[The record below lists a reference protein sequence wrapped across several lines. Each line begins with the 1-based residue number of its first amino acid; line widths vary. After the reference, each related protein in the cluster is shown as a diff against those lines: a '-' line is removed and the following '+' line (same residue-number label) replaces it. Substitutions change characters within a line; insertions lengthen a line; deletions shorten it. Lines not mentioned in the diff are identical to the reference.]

1 MSQKVFSK
9 DAEPTN
15 VEQIDILSNIDSSKS
30 VSVIGGFAG
39 LTYTESIMSDTI
51 KVNVSFI
58 DSGDS
63 LEDKSIT
70 EALPLVGQE
79 QVKLKFSDN
88 NEKIQWYDESTSQKI
103 VNLFKENDGI
113 ICLFSLGAVI
123 RLLAPHIKDKKT
135 DPAVIVIDDN
145 ANFVISVLSG
155 HLGGANELSNEIA
168 EKMGATSVITTAADV
183 NKTIAVDLVGKEF
196 GWKIHDD
203 SNVTRISA
211 FMVNKEQIGVFQNA
225 GQKEWWK
232 GKMPENITFFSNIED
247 LKNSDSKGYLIITN
261 DEIKDEDVLKNSV
274 VYRVPDLVIG
284 IGLHWDTPKET
295 ILNGVNETLEKF
307 GLKQNKI
314 ARFVSIKKDKDVIGL
329 IELGK
334 EMDIPVEYIDREEL
348 ATISAPNPSKTV
360 QAFEG
365 TASVSEAAAIKS
377 SQGELIVEKQKFPP
391 NLTVAIAR
399 IMK

>member
-1 MSQKVFSK
+1 MSLKLKENF
-9 DAEPTN
+9 PN
-15 VEQIDILSNIDSSKS
+15 F
-30 VSVIGGFAG
+30 VIFAP
-39 LTYTESIMSDTI
+39 I
-51 KVNVSFI
+51 
-58 DSGDS
+58 
-63 LEDKSIT
+63 
-70 EALPLVGQE
+70 
-79 QVKLKFSDN
+79 KFSDN

-103 VNLFKENDGI
+103 VDLFKKHDGI

-168 EKMGATSVITTAADV
+168 EKMSATSVITTAADV
-183 NKTIAVDLVGKEF
+183 NKTIAVDLVGKKF
-196 GWKIHDD
+196 GWKIDDD

-211 FMVNKEQIGVFQNA
+211 FMVNKEKIGVFQNV
-225 GQKEWWK
+225 GQKEWWE
-232 GKMPENITFFSNIED
+232 GKLPENITFFSNIED

-261 DEIKDEDVLKNSV
+261 DEIENEGVLRDSV
-274 VYRVPDLVIG
+274 VYRVPNLVVG
-284 IGLHWDTPKET
+284 IGLHWDTSKET
-295 ILNGVNETLEKF
+295 ISNGVNETLEKF
-307 GLKQNKI
+307 GLKQNQI
-314 ARFVSIKKDKDVIGL
+314 ARFVSIKKDKDVVGL

-334 EMDIPVEYIDREEL
+334 EMNVQIEYIDREEL

-377 SQGELIVEKQKFPP
+377 SKGELIVEKQKFPP

-399 IMK
+399 ITQ

>member
-1 MSQKVFSK
+1 MKKIAVLAITK
-9 DAEPTN
+9 NGIE
-15 VEQIDILSNIDSSKS
+15 
-30 VSVIGGFAG
+30 IG
-39 LTYTESIMSDTI
+39 L
-51 KVNVSFI
+51 
-58 DSGDS
+58 
-63 LEDKSIT
+63 
-70 EALPLVGQE
+70 
-79 QVKLKFSDN
+79 KLKEYFSDFEIFAPIKFLN
-88 NEKIQWYDESTSQKI
+88 NDEKIQWYEDSTTQKI
-103 VNLFKENDGI
+103 VELFKNNDGI

-168 EKMGATSVITTAADV
+168 EKMGSTPVITTAADV
-183 NKTIAVDLVGKEF
+183 NKTIAVDLVGREF
-196 GWKIHDD
+196 GWKIDDD

-211 FMVNKEQIGVFQNA
+211 FMVNKEKIGVFQNI
-225 GQKEWWK
+225 GKKEWWK
-232 GKMPENITFFSNIED
+232 GKLPENITFFSKIED
-247 LKNSDSKGYLIITN
+247 LKDSDSKGYLVITN
-261 DEIKDEDVLKNSV
+261 DQINDEELLKDSV
-274 VYRVPDLVIG
+274 VYRVPNLVVG
-284 IGLHWDTPKET
+284 IGLHWNTSKET

-307 GLKQNKI
+307 ELKQNEI

-334 EMDIPVEYIDREEL
+334 EMNVPIEYIDREEL
-348 ATISAPNPSKTV
+348 ATITTPNPSKTV

-377 SQGELIVEKQKFPP
+377 SEGELIVEKQKFPP

-399 IMK
+399 IIK